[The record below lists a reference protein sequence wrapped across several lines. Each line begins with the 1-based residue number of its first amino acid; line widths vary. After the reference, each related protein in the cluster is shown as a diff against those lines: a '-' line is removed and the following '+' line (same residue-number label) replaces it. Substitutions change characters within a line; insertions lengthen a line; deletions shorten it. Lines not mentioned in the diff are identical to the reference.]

1 VSAPPAVT
9 LDHVSKWYG
18 QVIGIN
24 DVSLAIDGGVTG
36 ILGMNGAGKSTLFK
50 LLMGRLRP
58 NRGAVRLFG
67 TNPWDST
74 SPYRRVGY
82 VSESEKMYDWMT
94 SMDFVSTLARLHG
107 MTRYEAEK
115 KAERALSFVDLDNVA
130 NKEIG
135 KYSKGMRQRVKIAA
149 ALVHNPD
156 LLVLD
161 EPLHGCDPLAR
172 TSIMNVIREMGS
184 LGKTVLVSSHILEEI
199 ERITE
204 QIVILHSGRLVAL
217 GNLHAIRAMLDK
229 HPHRILIRCENSRAL
244 AASFIDKEPVYGVR
258 FIDTESLEIMTKD
271 LSQAHEILPS
281 LIIKS
286 GIPIHS
292 IENPDDN
299 LESLL
304 GYLVGDSK

>member
-1 VSAPPAVT
+1 MSAPPAVT

-184 LGKTVLVSSHILEEI
+184 
-199 ERITE
+199 
-204 QIVILHSGRLVAL
+204 
-217 GNLHAIRAMLDK
+217 M
-229 HPHRILIRCENSRAL
+229 
-244 AASFIDKEPVYGVR
+244 
-258 FIDTESLEIMTKD
+258 
-271 LSQAHEILPS
+271 
-281 LIIKS
+281 
-286 GIPIHS
+286 
-292 IENPDDN
+292 
-299 LESLL
+299 
-304 GYLVGDSK
+304 